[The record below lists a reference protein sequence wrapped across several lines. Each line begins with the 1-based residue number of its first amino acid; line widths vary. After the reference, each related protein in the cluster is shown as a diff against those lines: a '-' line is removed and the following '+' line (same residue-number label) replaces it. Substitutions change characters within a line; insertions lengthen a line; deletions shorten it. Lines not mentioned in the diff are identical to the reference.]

1 MARVLIL
8 NSQDYLCG
16 VWQYG
21 KNLHEI
27 VSKSQKHSYSHH
39 SYQENDFLQTAM
51 NYHDMVIVNW
61 HEKLFPWL
69 TEEFIRS
76 AKIPVAFI
84 GGHDCYPNF
93 PSQAHMLDATSCNP
107 AAEKSTPIPRPV
119 RDFWPLPD
127 PERVTIGSCGFNFY
141 SKNFHHVST
150 VVADSYD
157 DALIRLHIGQHP
169 SGNNTEHIV
178 STIEEQLWKLGK
190 PNINVEIFTE
200 FLTDEELVAF
210 LSSNTAN
217 VFLYPPFAGEDRGL
231 SSTIDKALAS
241 KKPFGIS
248 DSTMYRHI
256 NHEEK
261 FLLTKHRLSDIVE
274 FGVEHIKP
282 FWDKYSEKN
291 LIKTVDSIV
300 DKLCC

>member
-8 NSQDYLCG
+8 NSPDPICG
-16 VWQYG
+16 VHCYG
-21 KNLHEI
+21 KSLAEI
-27 VSKSQKHSYSHH
+27 VQKSSRHLYSLH
-39 SYQENDFLQTAM
+39 SYQGEDFLRTAM

-61 HEKLFPWL
+61 HEKLYPWL
-69 TEEFIRS
+69 TESFIQKS
-76 AKIPVAFI
+76 KIPIAFI

-93 PSQAHMLDATSCNP
+93 SSQAHILDATSCNT
-107 AAEKSTPIPRPV
+107 ATEKSTPIPRPV

-127 PERVTIGSCGFNFY
+127 PDRITIGSCGFNFH
-141 SKNFHHVST
+141 SKNFHHVAT

-169 SGNNTEHIV
+169 SGNSTEHIV
-178 STIEEQLWKLGK
+178 STIQEQLWKLGK
-190 PNINVEIFTE
+190 PNINVEISTD

-231 SSTIDKALAS
+231 SSTIDKALAA

-256 NHEEK
+256 NHEDK